1 MIHWEV
7 SKEEKESSSS
17 SEFCNLNFLTWNLTL
32 DSSLQRSDANLW
44 SQPSLSALSK
54 LALYLVTRD
63 CIHTAAPLGLSLPV
77 GDPQYRD
84 ISGMAL
90 QAVESRLV
98 WTLARSKPKR

>member
-7 SKEEKESSSS
+7 GKEEKESNSS
-17 SEFCNLNFLTWNLTL
+17 SEFCNLNFLTRNLTL

-54 LALYLVTRD
+54 LALHFVTRD
-63 CIHTAAPLGLSLPV
+63 SIHTAAPLGLSPPV
-77 GDPQYRD
+77 RAPRYRD
-84 ISGMAL
+84 VGGKAL